1 MALEHRCP
9 AMEPCRCG
17 EGRVDW
23 TAAGKGA
30 AALRMGGWRQTSR
43 MRNGGLRPDSE
54 HRSHA
59 KMTLQKIATAP
70 AGRLN
75 RREGSRQ
82 GTGKEE
88 FSINYKKYVG
98 FKGPTR
104 SVKEFATP
112 TRRLEFDPS
121 NKGGRRDLSAQV
133 VLCLVWKACTHSHT
147 SYTHHT
153 PCTHNIPY
161 THTVYNTHTYTT
173 HHTHTLHTT
182 HTPYAHIH
190 HTHTAYNTHNIHTP
204 HTQNIHA

>member
-1 MALEHRCP
+1 
-9 AMEPCRCG
+9 
-17 EGRVDW
+17 
-23 TAAGKGA
+23 
-30 AALRMGGWRQTSR
+30 MGGWRQISR
-43 MRNGGLRPDSE
+43 MRNGGLGPDSE

-70 AGRLN
+70 AERLN

-133 VLCLVWKACTHSHT
+133 VLCLGVLGVESMYPLTHIL
-147 SYTHHT
+147 HT
-153 PCTHNIPY
+153 PYTIHTQYTIHTHCIQH
-161 THTVYNTHTYTT
+161 THRTHTYTT
-173 HHTHTLHTT
+173 RTLHTPHTTHTHILPHTIHTLHTT
-182 HTPYAHIH
+182 HTIYTHHIPKT
-190 HTHTAYNTHNIHTP
+190 HTHN
-204 HTQNIHA
+204 